1 MFGNKEKD
9 RTYDTPKASEPTPTP
24 AAKPAAPAP
33 TPAPAP
39 VSTPSPSPMATHKD
53 RTVIG
58 PGAKF
63 TGNLEIDG
71 TLEVNGELEGT
82 VTCSETLV
90 VGPNGKLKA
99 EIEVRD
105 ATISGRVD
113 GKIHARERVELAAGS
128 HFTGDV
134 HSKSFMIQD
143 GVYFEGNCSM
153 GDTSKAK
160 DSSSPSGKHDSGKN
174 DGDKPDIGIVKQA

>member
-9 RTYDTPKASEPTPTP
+9 RTYDTPKAAETKPTPTP
-24 AAKPAAPAP
+24 AAKPATPAP

-39 VSTPSPSPMATHKD
+39 TPTPSPMATHKD

-71 TLEVNGELEGT
+71 TLEVNGEVEGT

-90 VGPNGKLKA
+90 VGPQGKLKA

-105 ATISGRVD
+105 ATISGRVE
-113 GKIHARERVELAAGS
+113 GKIQARERVELAAGS

-143 GVYFEGNCSM
+143 GVFFEGNCSM
-153 GDTSKAK
+153 GDTGKKQDSG
-160 DSSSPSGKHDSGKN
+160 SSSSKSDTTKN

>member
-9 RTYDTPKASEPTPTP
+9 RNYETPKAAEPTPTP
-24 AAKPAAPAP
+24 AAKPAMSAPSPAPSP

-39 VSTPSPSPMATHKD
+39 TVTSSPMTAQKD

-71 TLEVNGELEGT
+71 TLEVNGEVEGT

-105 ATISGRVD
+105 ATISGRVE
-113 GKIHARERVELAAGS
+113 GKIQARERVELAAGS
-128 HFTGDV
+128 HFIGDV

-143 GVYFEGNCSM
+143 GVFFEGNCSM
-153 GDTSKAK
+153 GDTGKKKDS
-160 DSSSPSGKHDSGKN
+160 DSSSRKD